1 MVLELIIAATVIV
14 SLISL
19 VAIAL
24 FLVDKKKLD
33 AALFYLVSFSAGALL
48 GAAFF
53 DLLPDAIAGIDA
65 HMALGLVFIGLV
77 SAFVLEKIIHW
88 HHHHHI
94 DHEGEHKHPLG
105 LLTLIGDTFHNFFDG
120 VAISAA
126 FIVSAPL
133 GIATTLAVI
142 LHEIPHEIGN
152 FSLLIY
158 SGYSRKTALLFNF
171 FTALASIGGGVLFFY
186 FSGMIGHIEA
196 YALAFTAGTFIYVAS
211 ADLMPELHKEKRP
224 KSSLVQL
231 LLLLLGAALI
241 WLMAAY
247 LGG

>member
-1 MVLELIIAATVIV
+1 MVLELIVAATVIV

-33 AALFYLVSFSAGALL
+33 AVLFYLVSFSAGALL

-53 DLLPDAIAGIDA
+53 DLLPEAITGIA
-65 HMALGLVFIGLV
+65 QNALGFAFLGLVA
-77 SAFVLEKIIHW
+77 AFVLEKVIHW

-94 DHEGEHKHPLG
+94 DHSGEHRHPLG

-126 FIVSAPL
+126 FIASVPL
-133 GIATTLAVI
+133 GIATTAAVI

-158 SGYSRKTALLFNF
+158 SGYGRRTALLFNF
-171 FTALASIGGGVLFFY
+171 FTALAAIGGGVLFYF
-186 FSGMIGHIEA
+186 FSGAVGHIEA
-196 YALAFTAGTFIYVAS
+196 YALAFTAGTFIYISS

-241 WLMAAY
+241 WMMAAY
-247 LGG
+247 LG